1 MSEQKLRRL
10 LNYGVAELKGGE
22 FKAAKRYLQRALVY
36 GGNSSTM
43 ADVWFYLSETES
55 DESEKREALEEALAY
70 NSTHSRARRAL
81 AILKGTLNADE
92 IINAD
97 NIIAPPASERKTNAD
112 RFECPNCGGVMS
124 FSPDGQT
131 LVCDYCAAGSTQEN
145 EESKEHDFFST
156 MATLR
161 GHSKPNAH
169 KVFHCKGCGA
179 EFLLAPN
186 DISETC
192 AYCASP
198 HVVNHGETRDL
209 LDPDAIIPHQFSQ
222 RRATKTLVAWVSKNN
237 FTPQGTV
244 LPPRGFY
251 VPVWTFDVGG
261 SISYSGERQTENPQQ
276 DGFGF
281 STKTAVVTEHG
292 ESSVFVDDLIIP
304 AAKKYERFLHSLIK
318 NYNLAETKKYKARYL
333 SNWSAETYE
342 IELSTAAL
350 EARSRAY
357 EAEKKKLKRSLC
369 NLSNLRT
376 SSANMAIT
384 SYKLLLLP
392 VWITTYPY
400 ENEDYLVLINGQNAE
415 VLGELPKAFKPEKKK
430 SGFMGWLDDVF

>member
-1 MSEQKLRRL
+1 MSEKELRRL
-10 LNYGVAELKGGE
+10 LGYGVAELKGGQLT
-22 FKAAKRYLQRALVY
+22 AAKRYLQRALVY
-36 GGNSSTM
+36 GGNSGAM
-43 ADVWFYLSETES
+43 ADVWFYLSEAES
-55 DESEKREALEEALAY
+55 DKDKKHDALEEALAY
-70 NSTHSRARRAL
+70 NSTHPRARRSL

-97 NIIAPPASERKTNAD
+97 HVIAPSAKERKTNAD
-112 RFECPNCGGVMS
+112 RFECPNCGGMMS

-131 LVCDYCAAGSTQEN
+131 LVCDYCAVGSAQEN
-145 EESKEHDFFST
+145 EEAKEQDFFSA

-169 KVFHCKGCGA
+169 KIFHCKGCGA
-179 EFLLAPN
+179 EFLLAPD

-222 RRATKTLVAWVSKNN
+222 HRAIKILVDWVLTNK

-261 SISYSGERQTENPQQ
+261 SISYSGERQAENPKQ

-281 STKTAVVTEHG
+281 STKEAVITVQG
-292 ESSVFVDDLIIP
+292 ESSIFVDDLIIP
-304 AAKKYERFLHSLIK
+304 AAKKYERFLHNLIK
-318 NYNLAETKKYKARYL
+318 NYNLAKTKSYKAHYL

-357 EAEKKKLKRSLC
+357 KAEKKKLKRSLF
-369 NLSNLRT
+369 NLRNLRT

-392 VWITTYPY
+392 VWITNYPY

-415 VLGELPKAFKPEKKK
+415 VLGELPKAFKSEKKK
-430 SGFMGWLDDVF
+430 NGFMGWLDDVF

>member
-1 MSEQKLRRL
+1 MSERELRRL
-10 LNYGVAELKGGE
+10 LGYGVAELKGGQLT
-22 FKAAKRYLQRALVY
+22 AAKRYLERALIY
-36 GGNSSTM
+36 GGNRGTM

-55 DESEKREALEEALAY
+55 DEAQKRNALSEALAY
-70 NSTHSRARRAL
+70 NTTHARARRSL
-81 AILKGTLNADE
+81 AILNGTLKIDE

-97 NIIAPPASERKTNAD
+97 NVIAPPASERKTNAD
-112 RFECPNCGGVMS
+112 RFQCPNCGGAMS

-131 LVCDYCAAGSTQEN
+131 LVCDYCAVGSAQEN
-145 EESKEHDFFST
+145 EEAKEQDFFSA

-161 GHSKPNAH
+161 GHSKPRAH
-169 KVFHCKGCGA
+169 KVFHCEGCGA
-179 EFLLAPN
+179 EFLLAPD

-222 RRATKTLVAWVSKNN
+222 HRATKILVDWVLENK

-251 VPVWTFDVGG
+251 IPVWTFDIGG
-261 SISYSGERQTENPQQ
+261 LISYIGERQAENQKQ

-281 STKTAVVTEHG
+281 GTKDVVITERG
-292 ESSVFVDDLIIP
+292 DSSIFVDDLIIP
-304 AAKKYERFLHSLIK
+304 AAKKYERFLDGLIE
-318 NYNLAETKKYKARYL
+318 NYNLAETKKYKAHYL

-357 EAEKKKLKRSLC
+357 ESEKKKLKRSLFR
-369 NLSNLRT
+369 LSNLRT
-376 SSANMAIT
+376 SSANLAIT

-400 ENEDYLVLINGQNAE
+400 ENEDHLVLINGQKAE
-415 VLGELPKAFKPEKKK
+415 VLGELPKALKPEKNKG
-430 SGFMGWLDDVF
+430 GFMEWLDDIF